1 MSNVF
6 DSLLENELLMNKN
19 KENNINN
26 NNKNSSNDIKIED
39 NIYQKFEKY
48 NSTHIIIRKYLQKT
62 ESSLK
67 LMLINEIQKE
77 KFPSKELLKN
87 NKIKKSQFLLNPS
100 YRNIPLLS
108 GLMKK
113 LFPFQKF
120 IYSNNIND
128 YHLNNIL
135 NNFEYLQIEKNKYIY
150 NKNDY
155 AENFYLIIQGKVI
168 IKSLANE
175 KNEYERRNSIL
186 TEGDCFGELELL
198 DNKLL
203 RISSCFSLEN
213 CDLFYLSKENF
224 DSYLFKIM
232 RKNIQLQKNFLI
244 ENISPFSKSN
254 LLDIIDKTLEKIVL
268 KKNDILYY
276 ENDPAEYLY
285 IVYDGEFAVKKNIFH
300 KKDKNFISET
310 ENNENKKNKDK
321 NKKRLLNKSV
331 NSSNLK
337 YNKINYENSNKENI
351 YERRKEN
358 EYYLKLP
365 IMLILSKGE
374 FIGLESIK
382 NYKLYFQKYKEI
394 ERKIEE
400 ENNNNQIIFDL
411 YERSKS
417 RNLLFNNK
425 LRNEKNKINNKSD
438 FIDNIFFK
446 KENSNLKDK
455 KKINI
460 EIENKY
466 KYEST
471 IIAKKDFN
479 LVYKLKPKVIA
490 HNIFGL
496 LNQHFNDIIEHRNS
510 IIDLY
515 YKKYN
520 EISEEIRVIYRDE
533 IIKNKIYEENG
544 RLRKIKIKKLDFS
557 PKKKIEKKPNLIN
570 TLISQFSLKKKN
582 HSNLKE
588 SKNQIHSMKT
598 LFLTKLNN
606 SERNSFNHKLNCSNS
621 LVKMINSQRE
631 KRNINKS
638 SDLIYQSDIDY
649 KKYLS
654 NKNKK
659 KQRNYIYN
667 SGNYHLPLYSN
678 IIKKNIN

>member
-1 MSNVF
+1 MSNIF

-135 NNFEYLQIEKNKYIY
+135 NNFEYLQVEKNKYIY

-285 IVYDGEFAVKKNIFH
+285 IIYDGEFAVKKNIFH

-337 YNKINYENSNKENI
+337 YDKINFENSNKENI

-557 PKKKIEKKPNLIN
+557 SKKKIEKKPNLIN

>member
-135 NNFEYLQIEKNKYIY
+135 NNFEYLQVQKNKYIY

-186 TEGDCFGELELL
+186 TEGDCFVELELL

-285 IVYDGEFAVKKNIFH
+285 IIYDGEFAVKKNIFH

-337 YNKINYENSNKENI
+337 YDKINFENSNKENI

-557 PKKKIEKKPNLIN
+557 SKKKIEKKPNLIN

>member
-1 MSNVF
+1 MSNFFV
-6 DSLLENELLMNKN
+6 SLLDNEFLINKN

-26 NNKNSSNDIKIED
+26 DNKNLSNETKIED
-39 NIYQKFEKY
+39 NIYPKFEKY
-48 NSTHIIIRKYLQKT
+48 NSSHIIIRKYLQKT
-62 ESSLK
+62 ENSLK

-77 KFPSKELLKN
+77 KFPQKELLKN
-87 NKIKKSQFLLNPS
+87 NKIKKSKFLLNPS

-135 NNFEYLQIEKNKYIY
+135 NNFEYLQVEKNKYIY

-285 IVYDGEFAVKKNIFH
+285 IIYDGEFAVKKNIFH

-337 YNKINYENSNKENI
+337 YDKINFENSNKENI

-557 PKKKIEKKPNLIN
+557 SKKKIEKKPNLIN